1 MTNILEVFVFIYQL
15 LYIFSLYYFTKE
27 PISILNFVM
36 LILLFIYIILPV
48 EDIIEKVFGIS
59 KE

>member
-27 PISILNFVM
+27 PISILNFIM
-36 LILLFIYIILPV
+36 LIILFIYIILPV

>member
-15 LYIFSLYYFTKE
+15 LYIFGLYYFTKE
-27 PISILNFVM
+27 PISILNFIM
-36 LILLFIYIILPV
+36 LIILFIYIILPV